1 MTALKM
7 VETVT
12 RVGYA
17 TVASIKTFQIKARDG
32 ESEVGKLKVV
42 LKKTP
47 EFDRL
52 NAEFEALISS

>member
-17 TVASIKTFQIKARDG
+17 TVASIKTFQIKAREG
-32 ESEVGKLKVV
+32 ESQVGKL
-42 LKKTP
+42 
-47 EFDRL
+47 
-52 NAEFEALISS
+52 